1 MFDNMLL
8 ADLLCERGIVLK
20 DMADVAKDLHDKS
33 TEYDILTEYM
43 IFLTKVTQ
51 DAYMAA
57 EIEAQHEKFKNAHEG
72 FPKEVN

>member
-8 ADLLCERGIVLK
+8 ADLLCERGVVLK

-57 EIEAQHEKFKNAHEG
+57 EVEAQHEKFKNTHQG